1 MDQIAKIHTLEL
13 EQSYMTFLFP
23 FSYRMKDRQNI
34 AKKLKQDD
42 FNFFTLT
49 NKDFENAYYG
59 GSSIRVQ
66 NEELDQ
72 YFLPFIEHK
81 MFPSHISQDGFLRF
95 SKKVEESF
103 TQDIRNES
111 FPFTLNSLDITLGP
125 FGIGFITIRTEM
137 EKTKKKIC
145 DVIDFMNHFRI
156 MEHKIEEEK
165 GATIKKEAHIFKSS
179 DEFIFN
185 YLCPVIKEF
194 IVHDKERAGYFG
206 SLPFFEDERML
217 VSAFMITDGDGPITS
232 DQLYRLGQLDG
243 KNNEGRPFMSSTNSE
258 YIEKYLE
265 KHVHNRWAPDSY
277 TVTSEQAQITISK
290 KQLHKLERPLSQF
303 MGTHYYNLLLHN
315 FYKIMLLKLSYDYS
329 QVQWEQDEDY
339 VEDLI
344 KSISLFSSHYYFGE
358 VSSRTEGKELT
369 RIYRD
374 IFHITPLF
382 SEVKQTLQELYQA
395 QEKKSNKRLN
405 GLIFMLTI
413 YTVISGIYGMNLV
426 IEDWKGK
433 TDWSKVPGYSFF
445 EWISLIIALSGI
457 SLAAVLLV
465 FVSNKA
471 VWKKFR
477 KWKRE
482 RMS

>member
-1 MDQIAKIHTLEL
+1 MSQIAKIHTLNL
-13 EQSYMTFLFP
+13 DQSFMNFLFP
-23 FSYRMKDRQNI
+23 FSYRTKDRQEI
-34 AKKLKQDD
+34 AKVLKQND
-42 FNFFTLT
+42 FNFFTLA
-49 NKDFENAYYG
+49 NKEFENAYYG
-59 GSSIRVQ
+59 DSSIRVK

-72 YFLPFIEHK
+72 FFLPFIEHK
-81 MFPSHISQDGFLRF
+81 MFPRHISQDGFLRF
-95 SKKVEESF
+95 SKKIGESF

-111 FPFTLNSLDITLGP
+111 FPFTLNSVDITLGP

-137 EKTKKKIC
+137 EKTNKKIC

-156 MEHKIEEEK
+156 MEHKNEEEK
-165 GATIKKEAHIFKSS
+165 EATIKKDTQIFKSS
-179 DEFIFN
+179 DEFIFT
-185 YLCPVIKEF
+185 YLCPIIKEF
-194 IVHDKERAGYFG
+194 ILHDEKRAGYFG

-217 VSAFMITDGDGPITS
+217 VSAFMMTDGSNDSITS

-243 KNNEGRPFMSSTNSE
+243 KDKEGFPFMSSTNSE
-258 YIEKYLE
+258 YINRYLE
-265 KHVHNRWAPDSY
+265 DHVHNRWAPDSY
-277 TVTSEQAQITISK
+277 TVTSEQAQITISR
-290 KQLHKLERPLSQF
+290 KQDHQLKQPLSQF

-329 QVQWEQDEDY
+329 QVHWEQDEDY

-358 VSSRTEGKELT
+358 VSTRTEGKELT
-369 RIYRD
+369 KIYRD

-382 SEVKQTLQELYQA
+382 SEVKQTLQELYRA

-405 GLIFMLTI
+405 SLIFMLTV

-445 EWISLIIALSGI
+445 EWICLIVALSGI
-457 SLAAVLLV
+457 SLAAILLV
-465 FVSNKA
+465 FVSIKA
-471 VWKKFR
+471 VSKKIR
-477 KWKRE
+477 KYKRE
-482 RMS
+482 RK

>member
-1 MDQIAKIHTLEL
+1 MDQIAKIHTLAL
-13 EQSYMTFLFP
+13 EQSYMNFLFP
-23 FSYRMKDRQNI
+23 FSYQMKDRQNI
-34 AKKLKQDD
+34 AKKLKKDG
-42 FNFFTLT
+42 FNFFTLA
-49 NKDFENAYYG
+49 NKNFENAYYG
-59 GSSIRVQ
+59 GSPINVQ

-81 MFPSHISQDGFLRF
+81 LFPPQISQDGFLRF

-103 TQDIRNES
+103 TQHIRNES
-111 FPFTLNSLDITLGP
+111 FLFTLNSLDITLGP

-137 EKTKKKIC
+137 VDPNVKIC
-145 DVIDFMNHFRI
+145 EVIDFMNHFRI
-156 MEHKIEEEK
+156 MEQKIDEEK
-165 GATIKKEAHIFKSS
+165 GAVIKQENHTFKTSN
-179 DEFIFN
+179 EFIFE
-185 YLCPVIKEF
+185 YLCPIIKEY
-194 IVHDKERAGYFG
+194 IVHDEKRSGYFG
-206 SLPFFEDERML
+206 SLPFFEDERMM
-217 VSAFMITDGDGPITS
+217 VSAFMITNGEEVITS

-243 KNNEGRPFMSSTNSE
+243 KNNQGRPFMSSTNSE

-277 TVTSEQAQITISK
+277 TVTSEQAQVTISR
-290 KQLHKLERPLSQF
+290 KQVHQLERPLSQF

-369 RIYRD
+369 KIYRD
-374 IFHITPLF
+374 IFNITPLF
-382 SEVKQTLQELYQA
+382 TEVKQTLQELYQA

-405 GLIFMLTI
+405 GLIFMLTV

-445 EWISLIIALSGI
+445 EWISLIVALSGI
-457 SLAAVLLV
+457 SLAVILLV
-465 FVSNKA
+465 FVTNKA
-471 VWKKFR
+471 VWKKVR
-477 KWKRE
+477 KYKHE
-482 RMS
+482 RK